1 MGCCTW
7 TRRAASAPLP
17 PLHFRTAQAR
27 SWPTGHVNKLGPPRG
42 GRAAATQCAPGP
54 RRLDVNIRKLAG
66 LPTCSWTMM
75 DAPAWAAFAFALASA
90 SARSAQANWP
100 RRSHTGRPLP
110 SLAETPAASRQPP
123 AASLKLGRPQPAR
136 PTSSLT
142 WSRPLGLCPFSLGFH
157 RSLGSRLETQSKRAV
172 GVNEIKR
179 PII

>member
-42 GRAAATQCAPGP
+42 GRAAATQRAPGP

-123 AASLKLGRPQPAR
+123 ASNSAGRSQPGQQAR
-136 PTSSLT
+136 SPGAGRLAFA
-142 WSRPLGLCPFSLGFH
+142 P
-157 RSLGSRLETQSKRAV
+157 SRLASIARSALVWKHKA
-172 GVNEIKR
+172 NEPLASTKSSGR
-179 PII
+179 